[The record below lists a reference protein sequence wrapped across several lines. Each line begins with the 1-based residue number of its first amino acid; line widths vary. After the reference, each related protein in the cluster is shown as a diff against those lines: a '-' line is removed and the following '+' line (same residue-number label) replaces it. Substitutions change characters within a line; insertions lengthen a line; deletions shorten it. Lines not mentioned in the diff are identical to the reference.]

1 MKAMRRIFLGLLLG
15 TSLVAGAAEAQRFDP
30 RVRQPAYPA
39 GTGARVLI
47 DAGHHN
53 ESRASLTPLTE
64 LLTADGYRVSFHES
78 AWTAAALSQA
88 DVVII
93 ATPLGASRA
102 SLTAAGADNV
112 WSDQARRDAF
122 TSEEVVTLTQWVRSG
137 GNLLL
142 VLDEAPVPA
151 AARTLAEALG
161 VEVRNT
167 RTWDAGQRPPGYTY
181 GEDDLRGSWVM
192 FSREK
197 RSIGKHPIL
206 DGRNKD
212 ERIESVVSYF
222 GSSLVGPFD
231 GTVLL
236 SLTPNAFDY
245 WKDAPERGAGEHRV
259 PAIGRAQGVA
269 FKLDQGRVVV
279 VSEADVFQVPEGG
292 PEDPGGTL
300 GKGLAFGAAQNK
312 QFALNTLRWLS
323 RVLP

>member
-1 MKAMRRIFLGLLLG
+1 MRRILVGLLVG
-15 TSLVAGAAEAQRFDP
+15 ASFAAGAAEAQRFDP
-30 RVRQPAYPA
+30 RVRQPAHPA
-39 GTGARVLI
+39 GAGARVLI

-53 ESRASLTPLTE
+53 GSRAALTPLTE
-64 LLTADGYRVSFHES
+64 LLTADGYRVSYHQS
-78 AWTAAALSQA
+78 AWTAAALGQA

-93 ATPLGASRA
+93 ASPLGASRESIMA
-102 SLTAAGADNV
+102 GGADNA
-112 WSDQARRDAF
+112 WSDLARRDAF
-122 TSEEVVTLTQWVRSG
+122 TAEEVVAITRWVRGG

-151 AARTLAEALG
+151 AARSLAEALG

-167 RTWDAGQRPPGYTY
+167 RTWDAGQRPAGYTY
-181 GEDDLRGSWVM
+181 PDDDLRGSWVM

-197 RSIGKHPIL
+197 RTVGRHPIL

-212 ERIESVVSYF
+212 ERVESVASYM

-236 SLTPNAFDY
+236 ALSPNAFDY

-259 PAIGRAQGVA
+259 PAIGRARGVA

-279 VSEADVFQVPEGG
+279 VSEADMFQVPEGG
-292 PEDPGGTL
+292 AEDPGGTL
-300 GKGLAFGAAQNK
+300 GKGLAFGGAHNK

>member
-1 MKAMRRIFLGLLLG
+1 MRRIVAGLLAGAL
-15 TSLVAGAAEAQRFDP
+15 LVAGAAEAQRFDP

-53 ESRASLTPLTE
+53 ESRAALAPLTE
-64 LLTADGYRVSFHES
+64 LLSADGYRISFHET
-78 AWTAAALSQA
+78 AWTAAALAQA

-93 ATPLGASRA
+93 ASPLGASRA
-102 SLTAAGADNV
+102 SIMASGADNA

-122 TSEEVVTLTQWVRSG
+122 TAEEVVTLTRWIRAG

-151 AARTLAEALG
+151 ATRTLAEALG

-167 RTWDAGQRPPGYTY
+167 RTWDAAQRPVGYTY
-181 GEDDLRGSWVM
+181 ADDDLRGSWVM

-197 RSIGKHPIL
+197 RTIGRHPIL

-212 ERIESVVSYF
+212 ERIESVATYF

-236 SLTPNAFDY
+236 ALTPNAFDY

-259 PAIGRAQGVA
+259 PAVGRAQGVA

-279 VSEADVFQVPEGG
+279 VSESDVFQVPEGG
-292 PEDPGGTL
+292 AEDPGGTL
-300 GKGLAFGAAQNK
+300 GKGLAFGGAQNK

>member
-1 MKAMRRIFLGLLLG
+1 MRSVLVALLACA
-15 TSLVAGAAEAQRFDP
+15 SLVASAAEAQRCNP
-30 RVRQPAYPA
+30 QVRQPAFPA

-47 DAGHHN
+47 DAGHFN
-53 ESRASLTPLTE
+53 ESRAALTPLTE

-78 AWTAAALSQA
+78 AWTAAALAQA
-88 DVVII
+88 DVVVI
-93 ATPLGASRA
+93 TSPLSASRESITA
-102 SLTAAGADNV
+102 SGIDHA

-122 TSEEVVTLTQWVRSG
+122 TAEEVVTLARWIRGG

-167 RTWDAGQRPPGYTY
+167 RTWDAGQRPSGYTY
-181 GEDDLRGSWVM
+181 ADDDLRGSYIL

-197 RSIGKHPIL
+197 RTIGKHAIL

-212 ERIESVVSYF
+212 EKVESVATYM

-236 SLTPNAFDY
+236 ALTPNAFDY

-259 PAIGRAQGVA
+259 PAVGRAQAVA
-269 FKLDQGRVVV
+269 FKMDQGRVVV
-279 VSEADVFQVPEGG
+279 VSESGAFQVLEGG
-292 PEDPGGTL
+292 TEDPAGAL
-300 GKGLAFGAAQNK
+300 GKGLAFGAAHNK
-312 QFALNTLRWLS
+312 QFLLNTVRWLG

>member
-1 MKAMRRIFLGLLLG
+1 MRGALVGLLVG
-15 TSLVAGAAEAQRFDP
+15 ATLVASAAEAQRFNP
-30 RVRQPAYPA
+30 QVRQPAFPA

-47 DAGHHN
+47 DAGHFN
-53 ESRASLTPLTE
+53 ESRAALGPLAD
-64 LLTADGYRVSFHES
+64 LLTADGFRVSFHES
-78 AWTAAALSQA
+78 AWTAAALAQA

-93 ATPLGASRA
+93 TSPLAASRESMMA
-102 SLTAAGADNV
+102 SGADNA

-122 TSEEVVTLTQWVRSG
+122 TTEEVVTLTRWVRGG

-167 RTWDAGQRPPGYTY
+167 RTWDAGQRPAAYTY
-181 GEDDLRGSWVM
+181 PDDDLRGSYIQ

-197 RSIGKHPIL
+197 RTIGKHPIL

-212 ERIESVVSYF
+212 EKVESVATYM

-236 SLTPNAFDY
+236 ALTPNAFDY
-245 WKDAPERGAGEHRV
+245 WKDAPERGGGEHRV
-259 PAIGRAQGVA
+259 PAVGRAQAVA
-269 FKLDQGRVVV
+269 FKMDQGRVVV
-279 VSEADVFQVPEGG
+279 VSESGALQVLEGG
-292 PEDPGGTL
+292 AEDPAGTL
-300 GKGLAFGAAQNK
+300 GKGLAFGGAHNK
-312 QFALNTLRWLS
+312 QFALNTVRWLS